1 MADVNWTK
9 YRCDICLMLGLAVA
23 AVVSALIGW
32 LLLRAGLPVAVA
44 SILFLVVW
52 AILGWMVDS
61 QCRKE
66 ARAAARAAREGA
78 AAADEAAEAERRAA
92 EAADAERRA
101 AEAAAEAQ
109 RRADAAEHQA
119 VLTAGTA
126 ASPDIAAGDP
136 VQGASDFD
144 DTVDRDGDGIVEGRE
159 EGIRPTALDAPR
171 GGQADDLKR
180 IKGIGPKLEKL
191 CNELGFWHFD
201 QIAAWTADEVA
212 WVDANLEGFRGRVTR
227 DQWVAQAK
235 TLAEGGET
243 DFSRRVDDGDVPS
256 SQ

>member
-23 AVVSALIGW
+23 AVISALIGW

-78 AAADEAAEAERRAA
+78 AASAEPAEPAPA
-92 EAADAERRA
+92 V
-101 AEAAAEAQ
+101 
-109 RRADAAEHQA
+109 HQA

-126 ASPDIAAGDP
+126 AAPDIVAGDP
-136 VQGASDFD
+136 VQRAADFD
-144 DTVDRDGDGIVEGRE
+144 DKVDRDQDGIVEGRE
-159 EGIRPTALDAPR
+159 EGIRPSALDAPR